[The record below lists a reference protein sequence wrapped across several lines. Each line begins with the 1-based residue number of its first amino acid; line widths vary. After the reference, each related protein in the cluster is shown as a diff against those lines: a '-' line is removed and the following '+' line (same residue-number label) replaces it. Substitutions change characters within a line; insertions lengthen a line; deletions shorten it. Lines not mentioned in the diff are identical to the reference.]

1 MPENNTHSTED
12 AAEIQERRNYV
23 AYQGIPLEVR
33 AAAEGEESRTIGGYA
48 VKYNT
53 PVVITDRWGDK
64 YLEEIAAGCFDES
77 LSRCKENG
85 SEIKALWNHDT
96 SRPLGSTKTDTLR
109 FNMGDTTGLN
119 YDIDLPKNEA
129 EEYYIQVDVWSEED
143 CFLLKRKIKKLLKK
157 AGFTYFA
164 GNDDYEQDTKIYHK
178 AARFYFLINT
188 EGED

>member
-1 MPENNTHSTED
+1 MGKRKITCNNSSCKHHT
-12 AAEIQERRNYV
+12 
-23 AYQGIPLEVR
+23 
-33 AAAEGEESRTIGGYA
+33 
-48 VKYNT
+48 T

-119 YDIDLPKNEA
+119 YDIDLPNNTWGT
-129 EEYYIQVDVWSEED
+129 VTEED
-143 CFLLKRKIKKLLKK
+143 TEDDIMRKIVTG
-157 AGFTYFA
+157 A
-164 GNDDYEQDTKIYHK
+164 
-178 AARFYFLINT
+178 
-188 EGED
+188 